1 MSNDMARRTDDDLEP
16 EIEIADS
23 EDSLV
28 VDRNPKPAAMQRLGR
43 YRVVCEL
50 ASGGMA
56 TVNLAIADGLD
67 KLLALKVIHPH
78 LAKEEPFVRMFLD
91 EARIASSV
99 SHRNVCNVF
108 DYGEQDGRYYMAMDY
123 LAGSTL
129 RDVIRRLRGKRSKMS
144 NGALA
149 VHMAYIIAQAAEGLH
164 AAHELR
170 GNQGELLDVVH
181 RDVSP
186 HNLFVTYDGDV
197 SVVDFGIA
205 RASDRLQQTATGV
218 LKGKFS
224 YMAPE
229 QIRQTRV
236 DRRADI
242 WSLGVCLWEA
252 LTQRRLFVRATQA
265 DTLMSVMMDAIKLPS
280 EVDNGLPPA
289 LDEIVL
295 RALARNPDERYRT
308 AREMSR
314 DLMSF
319 VRESGASIGPMEIEH
334 FMEELFPKE
343 MVQSKELVRRAKQMA
358 ADDFIE
364 HSLSMP
370 IPTHTGAMLRPSM
383 QRALQAAGRTA
394 TGATPVSAVGFTNYA
409 GSFPPEAELA
419 EPRSTGVPATRESR
433 GSRGFIW
440 GVLVAAAAAGAA
452 FVAMP
457 REAPLS
463 QREHSLG
470 AETATAPVASNAA
483 PAPAAIIAQPAP
495 QRAED
500 RPSLPAREPTPSED
514 VAPVSDRE
522 GSAQPA
528 ARSQPSQRN
537 GSSRFASRSRSGNNN
552 AHEAP
557 DAAPFEA
564 PAVARNEARGS
575 AEVDAATDRAEV
587 EARIEAKPAPEP
599 LIVAPLP
606 SNLPPKPVAAERPAL
621 PKPDTRPLDA
631 NTSFANIQTEGSLG
645 SGVVSRMLGRSAPLM
660 RTCYSTAARAAGRN
674 DFASVTVS
682 FTIDE
687 AGGVRSGKASSHAL
701 PGLSSCVSDALRRVR
716 SDQKPDVGVV
726 KVEAQVSF
734 RPM

>member
-1 MSNDMARRTDDDLEP
+1 
-16 EIEIADS
+16 
-23 EDSLV
+23 
-28 VDRNPKPAAMQRLGR
+28 
-43 YRVVCEL
+43 
-50 ASGGMA
+50 MA

-91 EARIASSV
+91 EARIASSI

-129 RDVIRRLRGKRSKMS
+129 RDVIRRLRGKRSKLS
-144 NGALA
+144 NGSLA
-149 VHMAYIIAQAAEGLH
+149 VYMAYVIAQAAEGLH

-170 GNQGELLDVVH
+170 GNQGELLEVVH

-252 LTQRRLFVRATQA
+252 LTQRRLFVRASQA

-280 EVDNGLPPA
+280 EVEPSLPAA
-289 LDEIVL
+289 LDDIVM

-314 DLMSF
+314 DLMAF
-319 VRESGASIGPMEIEH
+319 VRENGVSIGPMEIEH

-343 MVQSKELVRRAKQMA
+343 VVQSKELVRRAKQMA
-358 ADDFIE
+358 AEDFIE

-383 QRALQAAGRTA
+383 QRAIAAAAGGRTL
-394 TGATPVSAVGFTNYA
+394 TGATPVSAVGFTNYE
-409 GSFPPEAELA
+409 GSFPAEGELA
-419 EPRSTGVPATRESR
+419 GPRQTSLPAQPERR
-433 GSRGFIW
+433 GSRGFLW
-440 GVLVAAAAAGAA
+440 GVLVAAAAAGIG
-452 FVAMP
+452 FVALPHDMLSTQKPVVVMP
-457 REAPLS
+457 SETVVNEAGS
-463 QREHSLG
+463 
-470 AETATAPVASNAA
+470 ANAA
-483 PAPAAIIAQPAP
+483 ASAPAAIVAQPAP
-495 QRAED
+495 HRAE
-500 RPSLPAREPTPSED
+500 PAPKVATPEPTPIVE
-514 VAPVSDRE
+514 
-522 GSAQPA
+522 PA
-528 ARSQPSQRN
+528 AEAENNAAAPQTARSTPQSRSNSGRN
-537 GSSRFASRSRSGNNN
+537 AASRSRNSHD
-552 AHEAP
+552 AL
-557 DAAPFEA
+557 DAAQFEL
-564 PAVARNEARGS
+564 PLARNDSRPESDAVNEPKV
-575 AEVDAATDRAEV
+575 EVDARV
-587 EARIEAKPAPEP
+587 EAKPAPEP
-599 LIVAPLP
+599 LVVAPLP
-606 SNLPPKPVAAERPAL
+606 SNLPPKPVAAVVQRPAL

-631 NTSFANIQTEGSLG
+631 NAAFANIQTQGSLG
-645 SGVVSRMLGRSAPLM
+645 SGIVSRQLGRTAPLM
-660 RTCYSTAARAAGRN
+660 RTCYQTAARAAGRN
-674 DFASVTVS
+674 DFSAVTITFEIEESGALRHGRASAHPLT
-682 FTIDE
+682 
-687 AGGVRSGKASSHAL
+687 
-701 PGLSSCVSDALRRVR
+701 GLSSCISDALRRVR
-716 SDQKPDVGVV
+716 SDQKPDVGIV

>member
-1 MSNDMARRTDDDLEP
+1 MANDMARRTDDDLEP
-16 EIEIADS
+16 EIEISDS

-28 VDRNPKPAAMQRLGR
+28 VDRNPKPAALQRLGR

-170 GNQGELLDVVH
+170 GNQGELLEVVH

-280 EVDNGLPPA
+280 EVDNALPAA
-289 LDEIVL
+289 LDQIVL

-314 DLMSF
+314 DLMTF
-319 VRESGASIGPMEIEH
+319 VRDSGASIGPMEIEH

-358 ADDFIE
+358 AEDFIE

-383 QRALQAAGRTA
+383 QRALAAAGRTA

-409 GSFPPEAELA
+409 GSFPPEAELGA
-419 EPRSTGVPATRESR
+419 ARDTALPMQQPR
-433 GSRGFIW
+433 GSRGFLW
-440 GVLVAAAAAGAA
+440 GVVAAAAAAGVA
-452 FVAMP
+452 FVALP
-457 REAPLS
+457 RETLLS
-463 QREHSLG
+463 HKEVPAVQMD
-470 AETATAPVASNAA
+470 AEPPHVAQPA
-483 PAPAAIIAQPAP
+483 PAPAAIAADPGL
-495 QRAED
+495 QRAAPP
-500 RPSLPAREPTPSED
+500 PSVAAREPAPSVEALPTP
-514 VAPVSDRE
+514 DR
-522 GSAQPA
+522 GMPA
-528 ARSQPSQRN
+528 TQLRSVPSPQARSNGSRN
-537 GSSRFASRSRSGNNN
+537 GASRSRNS
-552 AHEAP
+552 HEAP
-557 DAAPFEA
+557 DAAAAE
-564 PAVARNEARGS
+564 PALSRSEPRPS
-575 AEVDAATDRAEV
+575 LEIDAATEHHVEAEV
-587 EARIEAKPAPEP
+587 RVEPKAAAEP
-599 LIVAPLP
+599 LVVAPLP
-606 SNLPPKPVAAERPAL
+606 SNLPKPAAAPERPAL

-631 NTSFANIQTEGSLG
+631 NAAFANIQTQGSLG
-645 SGVVSRMLGRSAPLM
+645 SGIVSRMLGRSAPLL
-660 RTCYSTAARAAGRN
+660 RTCYQSAARAAGRN
-674 DFASVTVS
+674 DFASIKVS
-682 FTIDE
+682 FNIDE
-687 AGGVRSGKASSHAL
+687 AGGVRASEVSSHAL
-701 PGLSSCVSDALRRVR
+701 PGLSSCVNDALRRVR
-716 SDQKPDVGVV
+716 SDQKPDVGTV

>member
-1 MSNDMARRTDDDLEP
+1 
-16 EIEIADS
+16 
-23 EDSLV
+23 
-28 VDRNPKPAAMQRLGR
+28 
-43 YRVVCEL
+43 
-50 ASGGMA
+50 MA

-129 RDVIRRLRGKRSKMS
+129 RDVIRRLRGKRTKMS
-144 NGALA
+144 SGSLA
-149 VHMAYIIAQAAEGLH
+149 VHMAYVIAQAAEGLH

-170 GNQGELLDVVH
+170 GNQGELLEVVH

-252 LTQRRLFVRATQA
+252 LTQRRLFVRASQA

-280 EVDNGLPPA
+280 EVDASLPQA

-314 DLMSF
+314 DLMTF

-343 MVQSKELVRRAKQMA
+343 MLQSKELVRRAKQMA
-358 ADDFIE
+358 AEDFIE
-364 HSLSMP
+364 HSLSMA

-383 QRALQAAGRTA
+383 QRALAAAGRTA

-409 GSFPPEAELA
+409 GSFPPGAELA
-419 EPRSTGVPATRESR
+419 EPGQTAMPSQLAQR

-440 GVLVAAAAAGAA
+440 GVLAAAVVAGVA
-452 FVAMP
+452 FVALP
-457 REAPLS
+457 RATVVTQNASPIANEAD
-463 QREHSLG
+463 
-470 AETATAPVASNAA
+470 AA
-483 PAPAAIIAQPAP
+483 PAPAKAAESAPAAIIAEPATR
-495 QRAED
+495 RAD
-500 RPSLPAREPTPSED
+500 PTPSVVAREPAPSVEAMATPE
-514 VAPVSDRE
+514 RE
-522 GSAQPA
+522 TGTPQNTRAVPA
-528 ARSQPSQRN
+528 SQTRNNASTRN
-537 GSSRFASRSRSGNNN
+537 GRSRG
-552 AHEAP
+552 AHEAL
-557 DAAPFEA
+557 DAAQFE
-564 PAVARNEARGS
+564 PPVARNESRS
-575 AEVDAATDRAEV
+575 SSEIDAAI
-587 EARIEAKPAPEP
+587 EARVELEARPEPKAAPEP
-599 LIVAPLP
+599 PVAAALP
-606 SNLPPKPVAAERPAL
+606 SNLPAKPAASAERPAL

-631 NTSFANIQTEGSLG
+631 TAAFANIQTQGSLG
-645 SGVVSRMLGRSAPLM
+645 SGVVSRMLGRAAPLL
-660 RTCYSTAARAAGRN
+660 RSCYQTAARAAGRN
-674 DFASVTVS
+674 DFASISVS
-682 FTIDE
+682 FNIDE

-701 PGLSSCVSDALRRVR
+701 PGLSNCISDSLKRVR
-716 SDQKPDVGVV
+716 SDQKPDVGTV